1 MQHCQ
6 AEPVRNMM
14 KPNRHKKKV
23 IFICLASVIGAL
35 IIVGVI
41 VFTLIRQG
49 KLSNPWRSANTFANG
64 VTVDGI
70 DLSGKT
76 MEQAKDA
83 LADTEKQKTSGYR
96 FELKYQD
103 QTFTVS
109 DQDFKVTC
117 NTDEVLGEALQATTA
132 ENFSLSTTVDQS
144 SLKTALENAVAP
156 LNKEAKDAQAKSFDS
171 SSGKVT
177 CDAAQTGVQVQNDQ
191 VLQDVQKILDEG
203 NKTGSVTLTVKT
215 VEPQVTAD
223 DIQKNTVK
231 LGTFSTVSTNNA
243 NGTFN
248 MARALATANGTIIQ
262 AGGTFSFLNTVG
274 ACDEAAGYKSA
285 GAIVDGKV
293 VDSYGGGICQAS
305 TTIYGA
311 ALRSAC
317 DITVRYNHTYA
328 SSYVPLGLDA
338 TVSWPSADLQFKNP
352 TKYPMFIVS
361 GSNGNTMF
369 CTIYGYNDGT
379 WDNIEVSSWQA
390 SKDDKGAITADAQ
403 RTYYKNGAK
412 VRSEQ
417 LPSSYYS
424 NKEAASSGSAG
435 TNNDVENNTSQTEQ
449 PSVGTAGAISQ
460 GSDNTTGPSS
470 SDTGNNTGSSTKP
483 QQGESPSVSGS
494 SKQGESSSISGSSKA
509 A

>member
-6 AEPVRNMM
+6 EEPVKNMM

-23 IFICLASVIGAL
+23 VFICLASVVGVL
-35 IIVGVI
+35 IIVGAI
-41 VFTLIRQG
+41 VFTLIQQG
-49 KLSNPWRSANTFANG
+49 KLANPWRSANTFANG
-64 VTVDGI
+64 VTVEGI
-70 DLSGKT
+70 DLGGKT

-83 LADTEKQKTSGYR
+83 LADAEKQKTSGYR

-117 NTDEVLGEALQATTA
+117 NTDEVLQEAIKATKA

-144 SLKTALENAVAP
+144 TLKTALENAVAP
-156 LNKEAKDAQAKSFDS
+156 LNKEAKDAQAKSFNP
-171 SSGKVT
+171 SSGKVV
-177 CDAAQTGVQVQNDQ
+177 CDAAQTGVEVQNDQ
-191 VLQDVQKILDEG
+191 VFQDVQKILDEG

-215 VEPQVTAD
+215 VDPQVTAD

-248 MARALATANGTIIQ
+248 MARALATANGTVIQ
-262 AGGTFSFLNTVG
+262 GGGTFSFLNTVG
-274 ACDEAAGYKSA
+274 ACDEAAGYKPA

-311 ALRSAC
+311 ALRSGC
-317 DITVRYNHTYA
+317 DITIRYNHTYA

-379 WDNIEVSSWQA
+379 WDNIKVSSWQA
-390 SKDDKGAITADAQ
+390 SKDEKGAVVANAQ
-403 RTYYKNGAK
+403 RTYYKNGAE
-412 VRSEQ
+412 VRTEQ

-424 NKEAASSGSAG
+424 NKEAASSGSAE
-435 TNNDVENNTSQTEQ
+435 TNNDVENNTSQTQQ
-449 PSVGTAGAISQ
+449 PSVGTAGAVSQ
-460 GSDNTTGPSS
+460 SSNNNAGPSS
-470 SDTGNNTGSSTKP
+470 SDTVSSTKP
-483 QQGESPSVSGS
+483 PQGQSSSASKSSSVSQS
-494 SKQGESSSISGSSKA
+494 SKVA
-509 A
+509 

>member
-6 AEPVRNMM
+6 GEPVRNMM
-14 KPNRHKKKV
+14 KSNRHKKRL
-23 IFICLASVIGAL
+23 IFICSASVVGVL
-35 IIVGVI
+35 IIVGAI

-49 KLSNPWRSANTFANG
+49 KLANPWRSANTFANG
-64 VTVDGI
+64 VTVEGI
-70 DLSGKT
+70 DLGGKT

-83 LADTEKQKTSGYR
+83 LADIEKQKTSGYR

-103 QTFTVS
+103 QTFAVS
-109 DQDFKVTC
+109 DQNFKVTC
-117 NTDEVLGEALQATTA
+117 NTDEVLEEAIQAKKA
-132 ENFSLSTTVDQS
+132 ENFSLSTAVDQS
-144 SLKTALENAVAP
+144 TLKTALENAVEP
-156 LNKEAKDAQAKSFDS
+156 LNKEAKDAQAKSFDP

-177 CDAAQTGVQVQNDQ
+177 CDAAQTGVEVQNDQ

-215 VEPQVTAD
+215 VDPQVTAD

-248 MARALATANGTIIQ
+248 MARALSTANGTIIQ
-262 AGGTFSFLNTVG
+262 GGGMFSFLNTVG

-317 DITVRYNHTYA
+317 NITVRYNHTYA

-390 SKDDKGAITADAQ
+390 SKDDKGAVTADAQ

-424 NKEAASSGSAG
+424 NKEAASSDSAG
-435 TNNDVENNTSQTEQ
+435 TNNDAENNTSQTEQ

-460 GSDNTTGPSS
+460 GSGNNAAPPS
-470 SDTGNNTGSSTKP
+470 SDTGSKTKP
-483 QQGESPSVSGS
+483 PQGQNSSVSGS
-494 SKQGESSSISGSSKA
+494 SKA
-509 A
+509 T

>member
-6 AEPVRNMM
+6 EEPVKNMM

-23 IFICLASVIGAL
+23 VFICLASVVGVL
-35 IIVGVI
+35 IIVGAI
-41 VFTLIRQG
+41 VFTLIQQG
-49 KLSNPWRSANTFANG
+49 KLANPWRSANAFANG
-64 VTVDGI
+64 VTVEGI
-70 DLSGKT
+70 DLGGKT

-83 LADTEKQKTSGYR
+83 LADAEKQKTSGYR

-117 NTDEVLGEALQATTA
+117 NTDEVLQEAIKATKA

-144 SLKTALENAVAP
+144 TLKTALENAVAP
-156 LNKEAKDAQAKSFDS
+156 LNKEAKDAQAKSFNP
-171 SSGKVT
+171 SSGKVV
-177 CDAAQTGVQVQNDQ
+177 CDAAQTGAEVQNDQ
-191 VLQDVQKILDEG
+191 VFQDVQKILDEG
-203 NKTGSVTLTVKT
+203 NKTGSVALTVKT
-215 VEPQVTAD
+215 VDPQVTAD

-248 MARALATANGTIIQ
+248 MARALATANGTVIQ
-262 AGGTFSFLNTVG
+262 GGETFSFLNTVG
-274 ACDEAAGYKSA
+274 ACDEAAGYKPA

-311 ALRSAC
+311 ALRSGC
-317 DITVRYNHTYA
+317 DITIRYNHTYA

-379 WDNIEVSSWQA
+379 WDNIKVSSWQA
-390 SKDDKGAITADAQ
+390 SKDEKGAVVANAQ
-403 RTYYKNGAK
+403 RTYYKNGAE
-412 VRSEQ
+412 VRTEQ

-424 NKEAASSGSAG
+424 NKEAASSGSAE
-435 TNNDVENNTSQTEQ
+435 TNNDVENNTSQTQQ
-449 PSVGTAGAISQ
+449 PSVGTAGAVSQ
-460 GSDNTTGPSS
+460 SSNNNAEPSS
-470 SDTGNNTGSSTKP
+470 SDTVSSTKP
-483 QQGESPSVSGS
+483 PQGQSPSASKSSSVPQS
-494 SKQGESSSISGSSKA
+494 SKVA
-509 A
+509 

>member
-14 KPNRHKKKV
+14 KSNRHKKKV
-23 IFICLASVIGAL
+23 IFICLASVIGVL

-262 AGGTFSFLNTVG
+262 AEGRFL
-274 ACDEAAGYKSA
+274 
-285 GAIVDGKV
+285 
-293 VDSYGGGICQAS
+293 
-305 TTIYGA
+305 
-311 ALRSAC
+311 
-317 DITVRYNHTYA
+317 
-328 SSYVPLGLDA
+328 
-338 TVSWPSADLQFKNP
+338 
-352 TKYPMFIVS
+352 
-361 GSNGNTMF
+361 
-369 CTIYGYNDGT
+369 
-379 WDNIEVSSWQA
+379 
-390 SKDDKGAITADAQ
+390 
-403 RTYYKNGAK
+403 
-412 VRSEQ
+412 
-417 LPSSYYS
+417 
-424 NKEAASSGSAG
+424 
-435 TNNDVENNTSQTEQ
+435 
-449 PSVGTAGAISQ
+449 
-460 GSDNTTGPSS
+460 
-470 SDTGNNTGSSTKP
+470 
-483 QQGESPSVSGS
+483 
-494 SKQGESSSISGSSKA
+494 SSIR
-509 A
+509 